1 MRAIQFTLVSVLQFC
16 VLTASI
22 CSAEESRFVHVES
35 GDLPIIVSAPH
46 GGQLDVLDVEPRQV
60 DGRTTGG
67 AGFVVTRDT
76 GTEELAAEVAKAVA
90 KRFQKKPYVV
100 VARSHRKFVD
110 MNRPPEIAYE
120 DPDAKPVYEAYH
132 SALTTACSAVQK
144 KYHKGLLLDLHGQGE
159 AKDTV
164 YRGTHDG
171 KTVTLLRER
180 FGEGAQTGEQS
191 LFGQLKHHGW
201 KVYPDPLDGKEQA
214 GFRGGYIVQT
224 YGSHQG
230 FGIDAMQLEFGAD
243 YRSKEGRPKTAA
255 TLATA
260 IVDYAARYLE
270 IVAPPEKPEQKQ
282 SSVEPGEGKP
292 IKVGVYQGAGT
303 SDSRAKLVTLLSK
316 QPNLSVCDLTVDD
329 IRAGK
334 WQDVQVLI
342 HPGGSGGGQG
352 KALGE
357 EGRKSVRE
365 FVSSGGGFVGICAG
379 AYLASADYDW
389 SLHILDAKVVDRQHW
404 NRGFGTVEL
413 TLSPSGRDFFET
425 DREQLS
431 IYYHQGPL
439 LAPANNPD
447 IDDYSDLAKFETEI
461 VKNGASEGVMKGC
474 TAIASGKFRKGRVLG
489 ISPHPELTTG
499 EEGLLLRGIRWAA
512 GD

>member
-1 MRAIQFTLVSVLQFC
+1 MRTIQLSLAAILPVWA
-16 VLTASI
+16 LTSTI
-22 CSAEESRFVHVES
+22 CSAEESRFVHLEI
-35 GDLPIIVSAPH
+35 GDLPIIISAPH
-46 GGQLDVLDVEPRQV
+46 GGQLEVPDVEPRR
-60 DGRTTGG
+60 GEGLKPGG
-67 AGFVVTRDT
+67 AGYAVSRDT
-76 GTEELAAEVAKAVA
+76 GTEELAAEVTKAIT
-90 KRFQKKPYVV
+90 KRFQRKPYVV

-110 MNRPPEIAYE
+110 MNRPAEIAYE
-120 DPDAKPVYEAYH
+120 DPDAKPVYDAYH
-132 SALTTACSAVQK
+132 AALTSACGAVQK
-144 KYHKGLLLDLHGQGE
+144 KFHKGLLLDLHGQGE
-159 AKDTV
+159 AKETV

-180 FGEGAQTGEQS
+180 FGEAAQTGEQS

-201 KVYPDPLDGKEQA
+201 KVYPDPFDGKEQA

-260 IVDYAARYLE
+260 LVDYAARYLDL
-270 IVAPPEKPEQKQ
+270 VAPNGNTDRTQ
-282 SSVEPGEGKP
+282 SLVEPAEATK
-292 IKVGVYQGAGT
+292 IKLGVYHGAGT

-316 QPNLSVCDLTVDD
+316 QPNLDVCDLTVDD

-334 WQDVQVLI
+334 WQGVQVLI

-357 EGRKSVRE
+357 EGRQSVRE
-365 FVSSGGGFVGICAG
+365 FVSTGGGFVGICAG

-413 TLSPSGRDFFET
+413 TLSPRGRDFFET
-425 DREQLS
+425 DRERVS

-447 IDDYSDLAKFETEI
+447 IDDYSDLAKFESEI
-461 VKNGASEGVMKGC
+461 VKNGAAPGVMRGC
-474 TAIASGKFRKGRVLG
+474 TAVAAGQYHKGRVLA

-499 EEGLLLRGIRWAA
+499 EEPLLLRGIQWAA
-512 GD
+512 VR